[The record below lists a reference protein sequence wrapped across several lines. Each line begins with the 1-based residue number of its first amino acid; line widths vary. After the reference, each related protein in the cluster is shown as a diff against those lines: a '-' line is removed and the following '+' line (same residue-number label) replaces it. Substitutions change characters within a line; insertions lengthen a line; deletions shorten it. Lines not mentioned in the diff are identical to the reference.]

1 VCCSLTIRTDR
12 RRAPDCSYRFP
23 ERSQLDRSVGSREDS
38 TADEQKRGRIEE
50 VQPQMTPMDA
60 DEEDGIPDH
69 FTDFFNSS
77 ALICVICG

>member
-1 VCCSLTIRTDR
+1 
-12 RRAPDCSYRFP
+12 
-23 ERSQLDRSVGSREDS
+23 VGSREDS